1 MIILML
7 QELLPVMM
15 ACENDIIIIPEKYKK
30 MSLAELET
38 EKEEVLKDLL
48 SGARPKK
55 TIKENKNNICFRF

>member
-1 MIILML
+1 
-7 QELLPVMM
+7 MM